1 MFCKTLLRYNIFTK
15 EIIMNKRLNKRA
27 FILVLAALIAGPAL
41 AADPAAIDWS
51 KIPTVK
57 VPLFYPGQ
65 SSYEWLRNDHKDEE
79 GRKGVQRGD
88 NCTKCHDEPG
98 EERTMGNNLV
108 KGGPIEPT
116 PVKGKNGYVELSV
129 QAAYDDK
136 NAYFRYQWKTHGKAG
151 IEYPYYRFDGKE
163 WKVYGGPRLDKAVQE
178 GKQPAIYE
186 DRLTMMLDDG
196 KVPGFAEQGCWLT
209 CHDGS
214 RDMPGVKSK
223 DEVAANPLMAAIKK
237 NDVRKYL
244 PDSRTEPSDWTTGKS
259 VEEIAKIKAA
269 GGFVDLIQWRAHR
282 SNPVGMADDG
292 YVLEY
297 RNFDSGKKMFDSNL
311 DKETK
316 QPKFMFDAK
325 KVGAKAATAKQ
336 VGKKDH
342 FLTKGVNAVPFDPKA
357 GWKEGDMLP
366 RYVTTSE
373 VSGSAG
379 DNKASGSWK
388 KGMWT
393 VILVRPL
400 NLANDDDKALKA
412 GGVYHVGFAV
422 HDDNITTRGHQVSFV
437 RTLGLGV
444 KADIQAVKLP

>member
-1 MFCKTLLRYNIFTK
+1 LRYNIFTK
-15 EIIMNKRLNKRA
+15 EIIMNKKV
-27 FILVLAALIAGPAL
+27 FILACAALAAGPAL
-41 AADPAAIDWS
+41 AADPATINW
-51 KIPTVK
+51 TK
-57 VPLFYPGQ
+57 VPSKTLTLFYPGQ

-79 GRKGVQRGD
+79 GRKGLERGQA
-88 NCTKCHDEPG
+88 CERCHDG
-98 EERTMGNNLV
+98 EEKALGAALV
-108 KGGPIEPT
+108 KGGPLEPM
-116 PVKGKNGYVELSV
+116 PVKGKNGSVDLKV

-136 NAYFRYQWKTHGKAG
+136 NAYFRFQWKTHGKPG

-178 GKQPAIYE
+178 GKQPPIYE

-209 CHDGS
+209 CHDGE

-237 NDVRKYL
+237 KDVRKFL
-244 PDSRTEPSDWTTGKS
+244 PATRTNPSDWTTGKS
-259 VEEIAKIKAA
+259 LDEIAKLKAA
-269 GGFVDLIQWRAHR
+269 GGSVDLIQWRAHR

-297 RNFDSGKKMFDSNL
+297 RNFDAGKKMFDSNL
-311 DKETK
+311 DKDTK
-316 QPKFMFDAK
+316 QPKFMFDARK
-325 KVGAKAATAKQ
+325 SGAKAVTAKQ
-336 VGKKDH
+336 VGKKNH

-357 GWKEGDMLP
+357 GWKAGDMLP

-379 DNKASGSWK
+379 DNKATGSWK

-393 VILVRPL
+393 VVLTRPL
-400 NLANDDDKALKA
+400 GLANDDDKALKA

-437 RTLGLGV
+437 RTLGLGA

>member
-1 MFCKTLLRYNIFTK
+1 MK
-15 EIIMNKRLNKRA
+15 KRA
-27 FILVLAALIAGPAL
+27 LISVFATLIAGPTL

-51 KIPTVK
+51 KIPAVK

-65 SSYEWLRNDHKDEE
+65 SSYEWLRSE
-79 GRKGVQRGD
+79 GHEGKASKAVINGD
-88 NCTKCHDEPG
+88 SCTKCHDEPD
-98 EERTMGNNLV
+98 EERKMGNKLV
-108 KGGPIEPT
+108 KGGSRETT

-129 QAAYDDK
+129 QAAYDAR
-136 NAYFRYQWKTHGKAG
+136 NAYFRYQWKTNGKAG
-151 IEYPYYRFDGKE
+151 IEYPYYRFNGKE
-163 WKVYGGPRLDKAVQE
+163 WKVYGGPRLDKDVQE

-186 DRLTMMLDDG
+186 DRLSMMLDDG
-196 KVPGFAEQGCWLT
+196 KVPGFAQQGCWLT

-214 RDMPGVKSK
+214 RDMPGFKSK

-244 PDSRTEPSDWTTGKS
+244 PASRTNPSDWTTGKS
-259 VEEIAKIKAA
+259 LDEIAKLKAG

-297 RNFDSGKKMFDSNL
+297 RNFDAGKNPFASNL

-325 KVGAKAATAKQ
+325 KFGAKAVSAKQ
-336 VGKKDH
+336 IGKKDN
-342 FLTKGVNAVPFDPKA
+342 FLLKGVNAVPFDPKA
-357 GWKEGDMLP
+357 GWKEGDLLP
-366 RYVTTSE
+366 RYLLSASDA
-373 VSGSAG
+373 SGSAA
-379 DNKASGSWK
+379 DNKASGQWK
-388 KGMWT
+388 NGMWT
-393 VILVRPL
+393 VVVTRPL
-400 NLANDDDKALKA
+400 GLANSDDKALKS
-412 GGVYHVGFAV
+412 GGVYNVGFAV

-437 RTLGLGV
+437 KTLGLGV